1 MSEGL
6 RILVVD
12 DDKALA
18 ESLSDILEELGNN
31 CEVAVTGEE
40 AVKRADEVTFDY
52 VLMDIMLPRMNGV
65 EAFRE
70 VKKMSPETKVI
81 LMTGYSVED
90 LIQKAF
96 TSGVEGVLFKPFDID
111 SLLDLIQD

>member
-1 MSEGL
+1 MREGH

-31 CEVAVTGEE
+31 CVVALTGED
-40 AVKRADEVTFDY
+40 AVKRVGEDAFDY

-65 EAFRE
+65 DAFRE
-70 VKKMSPETKVI
+70 VKNISPETKVI

-111 SLLDLIQD
+111 SLLELIRD